1 MRVQIEHRALLPFKI
16 IDQAN
21 MPLREGAN
29 VVGKVLKLLPDGLME
44 LQVGQR
50 VLTAGTTAD
59 LKEGMSYRFVV
70 TSTEGQPVLKILS
83 EAPQTAA
90 KQVLPSML
98 ESLLRPT
105 SEGVP
110 QTTRALLQQLGQRAT
125 MEGSGETLK
134 QAIVQL
140 VQLARNAETEGQ
152 GTLDRKTSDQI
163 LTQQLVQATNEPGR
177 GLFMLQLPQ
186 FGPFEDVDVTME
198 APFDKKEFN
207 PDHARIAFYLKL
219 PQLGEIAIDLLI
231 TDRKMAV
238 SVFHPDQRISAFMDA
253 YQPMMEQRLKEQGYE
268 LIRFELVEQ
277 TKERVPIDLTR
288 RSGRVDYQA

>member
-1 MRVQIEHRALLPFKI
+1 MCVQIEHRALLPFKI

-50 VLTAGTTAD
+50 VLTAGTTAN

-98 ESLLRPT
+98 ESLLRPA

-110 QTTRALLQQLGQRAT
+110 QTTRTILQQLGQRA
-125 MEGSGETLK
+125 MEGSGQVLK
-134 QAIVQL
+134 QTIVEL
-140 VQLARNAETEGQ
+140 IQLARTAETDGQ
-152 GTLDRKTSDQI
+152 GSLDRKTSDQI

-177 GLFMLQLPQ
+177 GIFMLQLPQ

-219 PQLGEIAIDLLI
+219 PKLGEIAIDLLI

-238 SVFHPDQRISAFMDA
+238 SVFHPDQRISAFMA
-253 YQPMMEQRLKEQGYE
+253 TYQPMMEQRLKEQGYE

-288 RSGRVDYQA
+288 RNGRVDYQV